1 MLLYLGEQLL
11 NVALKNHFPIILV
24 ALIIDK
30 KISEVIY
37 WLISDLLVFCKF
49 NHFPN
54 QINALKLRRR
64 LMLTSSQSSMY

>member
-37 WLISDLLVFCKF
+37 WLISDLLVFC
-49 NHFPN
+49 
-54 QINALKLRRR
+54 
-64 LMLTSSQSSMY
+64 